1 MELYYYIP
9 CVHNQNRTIMKQ
21 FILAGILSF
30 SCLSLSAQVLTINE
44 YGNTTDIS
52 GTTYM
57 ATLTTTTNDLH
68 IVDFIVNNESG
79 SGQPWLVTRK
89 ILSQPAGWS
98 NFFCWG
104 LAGQIGNCYDSSPD
118 PIFDGGMVMVPDGAS
133 AVLSTYVTSP
143 GAGCTEYRYYIST
156 DSVNYI
162 DSVDLQ
168 VCNYLGL
175 EDLQTI
181 EFTIAPNPAQSTI
194 AITSSDFSAG
204 SLQII
209 DQTGRIIRAE
219 EVLLPCTMSVDAL
232 DNGTYFLRL
241 SVDDDRILQQKL
253 VVRH

>member
-1 MELYYYIP
+1 
-9 CVHNQNRTIMKQ
+9 MKQ
-21 FILAGILSF
+21 LILAGILSF
-30 SCLSLSAQVLTINE
+30 AYHPLSAQVLTINE
-44 YGNTTDIS
+44 YGNTNDIS

-79 SGQPWLVTRK
+79 SGQAWLVTRK

-104 LAGQIGNCYDSSPD
+104 LEGQLGSCYDSSPD
-118 PIFDGGMVMVPDGAS
+118 IIFDGGMVMIPDGAS

-143 GAGCTEYRYYIST
+143 GAGCSEYRYYISS

-162 DSVDLQ
+162 DSVDMQ

-181 EFTIAPNPAQSTI
+181 EFTVAPNPAQSTI
-194 AITSSDFSAG
+194 AIASSDFGAG
-204 SLQII
+204 SLDII
-209 DQTGRIIRAE
+209 DQTGRIIRTE
-219 EVLLPCTMSVDAL
+219 EIILPYTMSVDAL
-232 DNGTYFLRL
+232 DNGTYFLRI
-241 SVDDDRILQQKL
+241 SIGDDRILQQKL